1 MISGHE
7 DDELAQ
13 GDLNKGE
20 LLRLK
25 AETEPLVKKIPKGLH
40 TRESRHPARFV
51 LSARSQKFIPPRSA
65 AACDFQVMELETL
78 YDLYVHELKD
88 LYSAEQQLIKALPKM
103 SKAATNRQ
111 LVAGFNQHL
120 QQTKQHA
127 KRLEQIFERL
137 DESSRGPKCEGMEG
151 LIAEGD
157 KMAKEDA
164 EDEVRD
170 AGLIAAAQRVEHY
183 EIAGYGCARTYAEL
197 LGDKTGARLLDATLK
212 EEGETDKKLTKL
224 AKSAINLNAIYVPRA
239 GKKSESSLTQK
250 AKNLLARLTS

>member
-1 MISGHE
+1 
-7 DDELAQ
+7 
-13 GDLNKGE
+13 
-20 LLRLK
+20 
-25 AETEPLVKKIPKGLH
+25 
-40 TRESRHPARFV
+40 
-51 LSARSQKFIPPRSA
+51 
-65 AACDFQVMELETL
+65 MELETL
-78 YDLYVHELKD
+78 YDLYLHELKD

-103 SKAATNRQ
+103 AKAATNRQ
-111 LVAGFNQHL
+111 LVAGFNEHL
-120 QQTKQHA
+120 QQTKGHA
-127 KRLEQIFERL
+127 LRLEEIFKRLE
-137 DESSRGPKCEGMEG
+137 ESSRGPKCEGMEG

-197 LGDKTGARLLDATLK
+197 LGDKTGARLLEMTLK

-239 GKKSESSLTQK
+239 GKKSGSSLTEK
-250 AKNLLARLTS
+250 AKRLLARLTS